1 LKYKVKVQLP
11 VACRGGRGEGDFSNG
26 LTYKRHKTA
35 HALYACTEYTIF
47 HGTVYFPDPVEDI
60 RNPLNNAYKKREI
73 PDACRG
79 RTTNPKIKIN
89 QK

>member
-1 LKYKVKVQLP
+1 LS

-47 HGTVYFPDPVEDI
+47 HGMVYFPDPVELDI
-60 RNPLNNAYKKREI
+60 RNPLKIMLISKPQTRDPSI
-73 PDACRG
+73 
-79 RTTNPKIKIN
+79 TNPKIKIN